1 MVAHPCLFTGRS
13 LIRRATYDW
22 HLTNL
27 RNFLG
32 LSQGART
39 PLVIDGRR
47 FAPLGSGSGLVGL
60 PGDVTPPSRFV
71 RAAVL
76 TATVRPLATAEE
88 AIFEAFRI
96 LDNFNIPLGS
106 TATPETQAIDIRGA
120 TQITT
125 ASDLTNRVLYFH
137 TVDDRAVRMIDLKK
151 IDFSRPGQRII
162 EAGASRQQTVRE
174 IMIP

>member
-1 MVAHPCLFTGRS
+1 MTL
-13 LIRRATYDW
+13 RRT
-22 HLTNL
+22 
-27 RNFLG
+27 RG
-32 LSQGART
+32 
-39 PLVIDGRR
+39 
-47 FAPLGSGSGLVGL
+47 GS
-60 PGDVTPPSRFV
+60 
-71 RAAVL
+71 
-76 TATVRPLATAEE
+76 VRPLATAEE

-106 TATPETQAIDIRGA
+106 TAIPETQATDIRGA

-151 IDFSRPGQRII
+151 IDSSRPGQRII